1 MKLAAA
7 SLMLALALAT
17 APVFAHGEPPAAAHG
32 GLVQEAGEMYLEL
45 VVRGS
50 DVTVYV
56 LDQERKPVPASQ
68 ISGTATVLAGGKSHK
83 VELSAAEAN
92 SVQGKLPVA
101 ATGKVVATVALK
113 VGGKP
118 ASARFAGAA

>member
-7 SLMLALALAT
+7 SLMLALTLAPV
-17 APVFAHGEPPAAAHG
+17 PVFAHGEPPAAAHG

-92 SVQGKLPVA
+92 SVRGTLPIPA
-101 ATGKVVATVALK
+101 SGRIVATVALK
-113 VGGKP
+113 IGGKS
-118 ASARFAGAA
+118 ASARFMPAA

>member
-1 MKLAAA
+1 MKLAAV
-7 SLMLALALAT
+7 SLMLALALA
-17 APVFAHGEPPAAAHG
+17 PVPVLVHGEPPAAAHG

-92 SVQGKLPVA
+92 SVRGTLPVPA
-101 ATGKVVATVALK
+101 SGRIVATVALK
-113 VGGKP
+113 IGGKS
-118 ASARFAGAA
+118 ASARFMPAA